1 VTSTNTGALEKAL
14 KVADPILQSR
24 TEAVQPSLWDRLVD
38 DLPGI
43 VSETDRQRADLVVR
57 IGAAKV
63 DAVLAGGARS
73 IESDTELDAETRRD
87 LHQLL
92 TQMARRRFLEDRG
105 IVVNAAVLR
114 EAVRRDIEA
123 LFNVERFE
131 SELLLTDLERKGYE
145 TPQEIIA
152 DFPHVRRSVLNY
164 GVPSF
169 SGRAITDFDL
179 SALAKE
185 LKEIIAVFEPRLK
198 RETIRVK
205 VTQGVSTGMKIEV
218 DAMLM
223 LSPVAERLRLSTSID
238 LDNGRASTVVED
250 A

>member
-1 VTSTNTGALEKAL
+1 
-14 KVADPILQSR
+14 VADPILQSR

-43 VSETDRQRADLVVR
+43 VTETDRQRADLLAR

-63 DAVLAGGARS
+63 EAVLAGGARS
-73 IESDTELDAETRRD
+73 IEADEDFDADTRRD
-87 LHQLL
+87 LHQFL
-92 TQMARRRFLEDRG
+92 TQMARRAFLEERG

-131 SELLLTDLERKGYE
+131 SGVQLTDLERKDFE
-145 TPQEIIA
+145 TPQEMIA

-169 SGRAITDFDL
+169 SGRSMTDFDL
-179 SALAKE
+179 AALAKE
-185 LKEIIAVFEPRLK
+185 LREVIAVFEPRLK
-198 RETIRVK
+198 RDTIRVK
-205 VTQGVSTGMKIEV
+205 VAQGDRTGMRIEV

-223 LSPVAERLRLSTSID
+223 LSPVAERLRLSTMID
-238 LDNGRASTVVED
+238 LDNGRATTAVEE

>member
-1 VTSTNTGALEKAL
+1 
-14 KVADPILQSR
+14 VADPILQSR

-43 VSETDRQRADLVVR
+43 VADTDRQRADLVLR

-63 DAVLAGGARS
+63 EAVLANGARV
-73 IESDTELDAETRRD
+73 IEADDELDPDTRRD
-87 LHQLL
+87 LHLL
-92 TQMARRRFLEDRG
+92 LARMARRAFLENRG

-131 SELLLTDLERKGYE
+131 SGVQLTDSELKGFE
-145 TPQEIIA
+145 TPQEMIA

-169 SGRAITDFDL
+169 SGRAMSDFDL
-179 SALAKE
+179 AALAKE
-185 LKEIIAVFEPRLK
+185 LREVVAVFEPRLK
-198 RETIRVK
+198 RDTIRVR
-205 VTQGVSTGMKIEV
+205 VAQGDRTGMKIDI

-223 LSPVAERLRLSTSID
+223 LSPVPERLRLSTVID
-238 LDNGRASTVVED
+238 LDNGRATTAVED
-250 A
+250 S

>member
-1 VTSTNTGALEKAL
+1 M
-14 KVADPILQSR
+14 ADPILQSR

-43 VSETDRQRADLVVR
+43 VVESDRQRADLVLRV
-57 IGAAKV
+57 GSAKL
-63 DAVLAGGARS
+63 DAVLSGGARV
-73 IESDTELDAETRRD
+73 IEADDDLDAETRRD
-87 LHQLL
+87 LHLFL
-92 TQMARRRFLEDRG
+92 AQMSRRAFLEERG

-131 SELLLTDLERKGYE
+131 SSLQLTDTELKGFE
-145 TPQEIIA
+145 SPKDMIA

-169 SGRAITDFDL
+169 SGRAMSDFDL
-179 SALAKE
+179 VALAKE
-185 LKEIIAVFEPRLK
+185 LREVIAVFEPRLK
-198 RETIRVK
+198 RDTIRVK
-205 VTQGVSTGMKIEV
+205 VAQGDRTGMRIEV

-223 LSPVAERLRLSTSID
+223 LSPVPERLRLSTMID
-238 LDNGRASTVVED
+238 LDNGRATTAVED
-250 A
+250 T

>member
-1 VTSTNTGALEKAL
+1 M
-14 KVADPILQSR
+14 ADPILQSR

-43 VSETDRQRADLVVR
+43 VTETDRQRADLLAR

-63 DAVLAGGARS
+63 EAVLAGGARS
-73 IESDTELDAETRRD
+73 IEADEDFDADTRRD
-87 LHQLL
+87 LHQFL
-92 TQMARRRFLEDRG
+92 TQMARRAFLEERG

-131 SELLLTDLERKGYE
+131 SGVQLTDLERKDFE
-145 TPQEIIA
+145 TPQEMIA

-169 SGRAITDFDL
+169 SGRSMTDFDL
-179 SALAKE
+179 AALAKE
-185 LKEIIAVFEPRLK
+185 LREVIAVFEPRLK
-198 RETIRVK
+198 RDTIRVK
-205 VTQGVSTGMKIEV
+205 VAQGDRTGMRIEV

-223 LSPVAERLRLSTSID
+223 LSPVAERLRLSTMID
-238 LDNGRASTVVED
+238 LDNGRATTAVEE

>member
-1 VTSTNTGALEKAL
+1 
-14 KVADPILQSR
+14 VADPILQSR

-43 VSETDRQRADLVVR
+43 VADTDRQRADLVLRV
-57 IGAAKV
+57 GAAKV
-63 DAVLAGGARS
+63 EAVLANGARV
-73 IESDTELDAETRRD
+73 IEADDELDPDTRRD
-87 LHQLL
+87 LHLL
-92 TQMARRRFLEDRG
+92 LARMARRAFLENRG

-131 SELLLTDLERKGYE
+131 SGVQLTDSELKGFE
-145 TPQEIIA
+145 TPQEMIA

-169 SGRAITDFDL
+169 SGRAMSDFDL
-179 SALAKE
+179 AALAKE
-185 LKEIIAVFEPRLK
+185 LREVVAVFEPRLK
-198 RETIRVK
+198 RDTIRVR
-205 VTQGVSTGMKIEV
+205 VAQGDRTGMKIDI

-223 LSPVAERLRLSTSID
+223 LSPVPERLRLSTVID
-238 LDNGRASTVVED
+238 LDNGRATTAVED
-250 A
+250 S

>member
-1 VTSTNTGALEKAL
+1 M
-14 KVADPILQSR
+14 ADPILQSR

-43 VSETDRQRADLVVR
+43 VADTDRQRADLVLRV
-57 IGAAKV
+57 GAAKV
-63 DAVLAGGARS
+63 EAVLANGARV
-73 IESDTELDAETRRD
+73 IEADDELDPDTRRD
-87 LHQLL
+87 LHLL
-92 TQMARRRFLEDRG
+92 LARMARRAFLENRG

-131 SELLLTDLERKGYE
+131 SGVQLTDSELKGFE
-145 TPQEIIA
+145 TPQEMIA

-169 SGRAITDFDL
+169 SGRAMSDFDL
-179 SALAKE
+179 AALAKE
-185 LKEIIAVFEPRLK
+185 LREVVAVFEPRLK
-198 RETIRVK
+198 RDTIRVR
-205 VTQGVSTGMKIEV
+205 VAQGDRTGMKIDI

-223 LSPVAERLRLSTSID
+223 LSPVPERLRLSTVID
-238 LDNGRASTVVED
+238 LDNGRATTAVED
-250 A
+250 S

>member
-1 VTSTNTGALEKAL
+1 MVDAAPTPL
-14 KVADPILQSR
+14 SR

-43 VSETDRQRADLVVR
+43 VTETDRQRADLVAR
-57 IGAAKV
+57 IGVTKIET
-63 DAVLAGGARS
+63 VLAGGGRS
-73 IESDTELDAETRRD
+73 VEADEDFDADTKRD
-87 LHQLL
+87 LHQFL
-92 TQMARRRFLEDRG
+92 TQMARRAFLEERG
-105 IVVNAAVLR
+105 IVVNASVLR

-131 SELLLTDLERKGYE
+131 SGLQLTDIERTGFE
-145 TPQEIIA
+145 TPQEMIA

-169 SGRAITDFDL
+169 SGRAILDFDL
-179 SALAKE
+179 AALAKE
-185 LKEIIAVFEPRLK
+185 LREVIAVFEPRLK
-198 RETIRVK
+198 RDTIRVK
-205 VTQGVSTGMKIEV
+205 VAQGDRTGMRIEV

-223 LSPVAERLRLSTSID
+223 LSPVPERLRLSTMID
-238 LDNGRASTVVED
+238 LDNGRATTAVEE

>member
-1 VTSTNTGALEKAL
+1 MIDAAPT
-14 KVADPILQSR
+14 PQSR

-43 VSETDRQRADLVVR
+43 VTETDRQRADLAAR

-63 DAVLAGGARS
+63 EAVLAGGARS
-73 IESDTELDAETRRD
+73 VEADEDFDADTRRE
-87 LHQLL
+87 LHQFL
-92 TQMARRRFLEDRG
+92 TRMARRAFLEERG

-114 EAVRRDIEA
+114 EAVRRDIDA

-131 SELLLTDLERKGYE
+131 SGLQLSDIERTGFE
-145 TPQEIIA
+145 TPQEMIA
-152 DFPHVRRSVLNY
+152 GFPHARRSVLNY

-169 SGRAITDFDL
+169 SGRSITDFDL
-179 SALAKE
+179 AALAKE
-185 LKEIIAVFEPRLK
+185 LREVIAVFEPRLK
-198 RETIRVK
+198 RDTIRVR
-205 VTQGVSTGMKIEV
+205 VDQGDRAGMRIEL

-223 LSPVAERLRLSTSID
+223 LSPVPERLRLSTMID
-238 LDNGRASTVVED
+238 LDNGRATTAVEE

>member
-1 VTSTNTGALEKAL
+1 MVDAAPT
-14 KVADPILQSR
+14 PQSR

-43 VSETDRQRADLVVR
+43 VTETDRQRAELTAR

-63 DAVLAGGARS
+63 EAVLAGGARS
-73 IESDTELDAETRRD
+73 VEADEDFDPDTRRD
-87 LHQLL
+87 LHLFL
-92 TQMARRRFLEDRG
+92 TRMARRAFLEERG

-131 SELLLTDLERKGYE
+131 SGLQLTDIEQMGFE
-145 TPQEIIA
+145 TPQAMIA
-152 DFPHVRRSVLNY
+152 DFPHARRSVLNY

-169 SGRAITDFDL
+169 SGRAISDFDL
-179 SALAKE
+179 VALAKE
-185 LKEIIAVFEPRLK
+185 LREVIAVFEPRLK
-198 RETIRVK
+198 RDSIRVK
-205 VTQGVSTGMKIEV
+205 VEPGERAGTRIAL
-218 DAMLM
+218 DAVLM
-223 LSPVAERLRLSTSID
+223 LSPVPERLRLSTMID
-238 LDNGRASTVVED
+238 LDNGRATTAVEE

>member
-1 VTSTNTGALEKAL
+1 MVDAAPTPL
-14 KVADPILQSR
+14 SR

-43 VSETDRQRADLVVR
+43 VTETDRQRADLVAR
-57 IGAAKV
+57 IGATKV
-63 DAVLAGGARS
+63 EAVLAGGGRS
-73 IESDTELDAETRRD
+73 VEADEDFDADTKRD
-87 LHQLL
+87 LHQFL
-92 TQMARRRFLEDRG
+92 TQMARRAFLEERG
-105 IVVNAAVLR
+105 IVVNASVLR

-131 SELLLTDLERKGYE
+131 SGLQLTDIEQTGFE
-145 TPQEIIA
+145 TPQEMIA

-169 SGRAITDFDL
+169 SGRAISDFDL
-179 SALAKE
+179 AALAKE
-185 LKEIIAVFEPRLK
+185 LREVIAVFEPRLK
-198 RETIRVK
+198 RDTIRVK
-205 VTQGVSTGMKIEV
+205 VAQGDRTGMRIEV

-223 LSPVAERLRLSTSID
+223 LSPVPERLRLSTMID
-238 LDNGRASTVVED
+238 LDNGRATTAVEE

>member
-1 VTSTNTGALEKAL
+1 MVDAAPTPL
-14 KVADPILQSR
+14 SR

-43 VSETDRQRADLVVR
+43 VTETDRQRADLVAR

-63 DAVLAGGARS
+63 EAVLAGGGRS
-73 IESDTELDAETRRD
+73 VEADEDFDADTKRD
-87 LHQLL
+87 LHQFL
-92 TQMARRRFLEDRG
+92 TQMARRAFLEERG
-105 IVVNAAVLR
+105 IVVNASVLR

-131 SELLLTDLERKGYE
+131 SGLQLTDIEQTGFE
-145 TPQEIIA
+145 TPQQMIA
-152 DFPHVRRSVLNY
+152 DFPHVCRSVLNY

-169 SGRAITDFDL
+169 SGRAISDFDL
-179 SALAKE
+179 AALAKE
-185 LKEIIAVFEPRLK
+185 LREVIAVFEPRLK
-198 RETIRVK
+198 RDTIRVK
-205 VTQGVSTGMKIEV
+205 VAQGDRTGMRIEV

-223 LSPVAERLRLSTSID
+223 LSPVPERLRLSTMID
-238 LDNGRASTVVED
+238 LDNGRATTAVEE

>member
-1 VTSTNTGALEKAL
+1 M
-14 KVADPILQSR
+14 ADPILQSR

-43 VSETDRQRADLVVR
+43 VSETDRQRADLVARV
-57 IGAAKV
+57 GPGTVEK
-63 DAVLAGGARS
+63 VLAGGARA
-73 IESDTELDAETRRD
+73 IEADTEIDADTRRD
-87 LHQLL
+87 LHLFL
-92 TQMARRRFLEDRG
+92 TQMARRAFLEERG
-105 IVVNAAVLR
+105 IVVNASVLR

-131 SELLLTDLERKGYE
+131 SGLQLTDLEQKGFE
-145 TPQEIIA
+145 TPQDMIG

-169 SGRAITDFDL
+169 SGRSITDFDL
-179 SALAKE
+179 AALAKE
-185 LKEIIAVFEPRLK
+185 LREVIAVFEPRLK
-198 RETIRVK
+198 RDTIRVK
-205 VTQGVSTGMKIEV
+205 VSQGERTGLKIEV

-223 LSPVAERLRLSTSID
+223 LSPVAERLRLSTMID
-238 LDNGRASTVVED
+238 LDNGRATTAVED